1 MNVSDPSVFFK
12 KKHRDAIGSI
22 VADLWKSSEAS
33 ISPSLVCFWCRFEC
47 VLP

>member
-12 KKHRDAIGSI
+12 KHRDAIGI